1 MPRTILLHLLKLIKI
16 LRLNPFTNFQTVLI
30 FSQLRPVS
38 FVYITSTS
46 NNYIN
51 SIKGET
57 RGGGGAM
64 PESQGLL
71 AIYWMVHMFSI
82 FPVETRR
89 KSGPGAKNSK
99 LIE

>member
-57 RGGGGAM
+57 RGGGGGDARV
-64 PESQGLL
+64 SGTFGHLL
-71 AIYWMVHMFSI
+71 DGAHVFY
-82 FPVETRR
+82 FPGR
-89 KSGPGAKNSK
+89 N
-99 LIE
+99 